1 MNSEKLKRVT
11 VEKSAVR
18 IGKNGISQGIIEE
31 IKRQLKEKRVVKIR
45 IGNKE
50 GNRKEIANKIAEITG
65 SRLIEVRGYTFVLEK
80 ESSP

>member
-1 MNSEKLKRVT
+1 M
-11 VEKSAVR
+11 
-18 IGKNGISQGIIEE
+18 
-31 IKRQLKEKRVVKIR
+31 KRQLKEKRVVKIR

>member
-50 GNRKEIANKIAEITG
+50 GNRKEIANKIAQITG
-65 SRLIEVRGYTFVLEK
+65 
-80 ESSP
+80 